1 MESQQPVPYHASS
14 STIESWISQLADQ
27 LASASLG
34 EFIFVGIVRGGDTL
48 ARRLSRAVEQ
58 RSGYCP
64 IVYHIDITLYRDDL
78 YTGLEHLSLGGS
90 NLPLTVDSQ
99 KIVLVDDVL
108 FTGRTIR
115 AAIQEIMDYGR
126 PEWVK
131 LLVLVDRGCRELPIQ
146 PDFTG
151 EVLECPKTAKVLVS
165 LSDSGEGDRVDV
177 QDGAYTK

>member
-1 MESQQPVPYHASS
+1 MDSQSTSYHASS
-14 STIESWISQLADQ
+14 ADIEAWIEQLSDRLVAE
-27 LASASLG
+27 SLG
-34 EFIFVGIVRGGDTL
+34 EFVFVGIVRGGDTL
-48 ARRLSRAVEQ
+48 AHRLSAAVQ
-58 RSGYCP
+58 HRSGYSP
-64 IVYHIDITLYRDDL
+64 PVYHIDITLYRDDL

-90 NLPLTVDSQ
+90 NLPLTVDRQ

-126 PEWVK
+126 PEWIK

-151 EVLECPKTAKVLVS
+151 ELIESPKTAKVLVN
-165 LSDSGEGDRVDV
+165 LSVNGDGDRIDV

>member
-14 STIESWISQLADQ
+14 RDIEAWIVQLADQ
-27 LASASLG
+27 LTSASLDN
-34 EFIFVGIVRGGDTL
+34 FIFVGIVRGGDTL
-48 ARRLSRAVEQ
+48 ARRLSLAVEQ
-58 RSGYCP
+58 LSGYRP
-64 IVYHIDITLYRDDL
+64 TVYHIDITLYRDDL

-90 NLPLTVDSQ
+90 NLPLTVDGQ

-131 LLVLVDRGCRELPIQ
+131 LLVLVDRGYRELPIQ

-151 EVLECPKTAKVLVS
+151 EVLQCPKTAKVLVS

>member
-1 MESQQPVPYHASS
+1 MESQQPVPYRASS
-14 STIESWISQLADQ
+14 SDIEAWISQLADQ
-27 LASASLG
+27 LTSASLG

-48 ARRLSRAVEQ
+48 ARRLSSAVEQ
-58 RSGYCP
+58 RSGYRP

-90 NLPLTVDSQ
+90 NLPLTVDGQ
-99 KIVLVDDVL
+99 RIVLVDDVL

-126 PEWVK
+126 PEWIK

-165 LSDSGEGDRVDV
+165 LSDSGEGNRIDV

>member
-1 MESQQPVPYHASS
+1 M
-14 STIESWISQLADQ
+14 
-27 LASASLG
+27 
-34 EFIFVGIVRGGDTL
+34 
-48 ARRLSRAVEQ
+48 
-58 RSGYCP
+58 
-64 IVYHIDITLYRDDL
+64 ID
-78 YTGLEHLSLGGS
+78 
-90 NLPLTVDSQ
+90 Q

-126 PEWVK
+126 PEWIK

-151 EVLECPKTAKVLVS
+151 AVIECPKTAKVLVS
-165 LSDSGEGDRVDV
+165 LSDGGEGDRVDV

>member
-1 MESQQPVPYHASS
+1 MDRQSTPYHADAVD
-14 STIESWISQLADQ
+14 IETWLDQ
-27 LASASLG
+27 LSQQLISAGLG

-48 ARRLSRAVEQ
+48 ARRLSTLIHE
-58 RSGYCP
+58 RSGYRP
-64 IVYHIDITLYRDDL
+64 SVYHIDITLYRDDL

-90 NLPLTVDSQ
+90 NLPLTVDQQ

-126 PEWVK
+126 PEWIK

-151 EVLECPKTAKVLVS
+151 AVIECPKSAKVLVS
-165 LSDSGEGDRVDV
+165 LSEKGDDDRVDV